1 MNIVML
7 EPLGV
12 EKTIIES
19 LSKKFTDRG
28 LRFIP
33 CYEKILEEKELI
45 ERSKDA
51 DILLIANTPLSNNV
65 INSAKNLKMVAV
77 AFTGVDHLD
86 LDNCKKRGITVC
98 NAQGYATE
106 ATAELTVGLML
117 QVLRKIIPGDA
128 RCRKNGTKDGFIGN
142 ELNGKT
148 VGLIGTGA
156 IGRRVAEILKVFNC
170 KLIGYDIYK
179 NQEAVKLGIEYSDL
193 DELFRK
199 SDIVTLH
206 APLLD
211 STKNI
216 VNSESLA
223 LMKKTAIL
231 INAARGPLVNS
242 QALANALNNDSI
254 SGAGLDVIE
263 IEPPIPVDHH
273 LLHSKNTVLTP
284 HVAYWSEE
292 SMIKRAEITFENID
306 AWLNEKPQN
315 VKI

>member
-28 LRFIP
+28 LKFIP
-33 CYEKILEEKELI
+33 CYEKILEEKNLI
-45 ERSKDA
+45 ERAKDA
-51 DILLIANTPLSNNV
+51 DILLIGNTPLSNSV
-65 INSAKNLKMVAV
+65 INSAKNLKMIAV

-86 LDNCKKRGITVC
+86 LNNCKSRGITVC

-106 ATAELTVGLML
+106 ATAELTIGLIL

-128 RCRKNGTKDGFIGN
+128 KCRTNGTKDGFVGN

-148 VGLIGTGA
+148 VGIIGTGA

-170 KLIGYDIYK
+170 KLIGYDTYK
-179 NQEAVKLGIEYSDL
+179 SQEAIELGIKYSDL

-199 SDIVTLH
+199 SDILTLH
-206 APLLD
+206 APLLE

-216 VNSESLA
+216 VNSGSLA

-231 INAARGPLVNS
+231 INAARGPLVDS
-242 QALANALNNDSI
+242 RALADALNKNII

-263 IEPPIPVDHH
+263 IEPPIPTDHP

-292 SMIKRAEITFENID
+292 SMIKRAEITFENINT
-306 AWLNEKPQN
+306 WLNGKPQN